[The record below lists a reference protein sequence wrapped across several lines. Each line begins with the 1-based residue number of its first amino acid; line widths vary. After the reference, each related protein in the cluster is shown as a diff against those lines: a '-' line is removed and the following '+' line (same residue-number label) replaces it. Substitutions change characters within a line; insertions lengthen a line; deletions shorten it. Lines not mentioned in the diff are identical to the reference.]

1 MGMLSVPQH
10 WATLT
15 SAVSPSALSE
25 EVTPVQAV
33 GATGTS
39 GAGANGLLRGM
50 PAGSFGRR
58 SAAAGYVNKYGF
70 RYSVLTR
77 PPSAG

>member
-1 MGMLSVPQH
+1 MLSVPQH

-15 SAVSPSALSE
+15 SAVSPATLSE
-25 EVTPVQAV
+25 EAGPVQAA

-39 GAGANGLLRGM
+39 GAGPNGLLRGM
-50 PAGSFGRR
+50 PTGALGRR

-70 RYSVLTR
+70 RYSVLAR